1 MVYLLTIQT
10 QGKQILLCTAAI
22 RYSTAQHTVGR
33 GLKKDIIIIKIYI
46 YIHTNKHKYTTSYT
60 DRQERFDVSK
70 LTYESNE
77 VSAKAEPRMN
87 SCNVSSH

>member
-22 RYSTAQHTVGR
+22 RYSTAQHMVGK

-46 YIHTNKHKYTTSYT
+46 YTHKQT
-60 DRQERFDVSK
+60 
-70 LTYESNE
+70 
-77 VSAKAEPRMN
+77 
-87 SCNVSSH
+87 